1 MSKLEAFLGNE
12 EFKQA
17 VGALLGAGRLP
28 HALLLAAPDGCGRAF
43 AARLLAADYLYPE
56 GGPAADAVA
65 RGESPELMV
74 VQGEGKSG
82 QISVAAVRAV
92 RADVHLSSLSAGGR
106 VVLLQDAHR
115 MTTAAV
121 NALLKVLE
129 EPPEGVVFVLTT
141 IGASAVPLTV
151 QSRCTLYT
159 LAPVAVATCEEF
171 LRRNLPLGAD
181 VSLPPLLAA
190 VYGGRIGLCLRA
202 LRQEGRLDTL
212 QDAISAAEAAAKVD
226 RYTLL
231 KIFSRYEGRA
241 DGDRERRED
250 FLSDMCDVLSASL
263 SGDAAAGLP
272 KAPPA
277 VAATLLSPITE
288 IRLALRGNAAPKIAF
303 AALCA
308 QLHAAAHRAI
318 NNR

>member
-1 MSKLEAFLGNE
+1 LSKLEAFLGNE

-17 VGALLGAGRLP
+17 VGALLKAGRLP
-28 HALLLAAPDGCGRAF
+28 HALLLAAPDGCGRTF
-43 AARLLAADYLYPE
+43 AARLLAADYLYPK
-56 GGPAADAVA
+56 GGPAADAVS
-65 RGESPELMV
+65 RGASPELIV

-115 MTTAAV
+115 MTTAAA

-129 EPPEGVVFVLTT
+129 EPPEGVVFILTVT
-141 IGASAVPLTV
+141 GASAVPLTV
-151 QSRCTLYT
+151 QSRCTLYP
-159 LAPVAVATCEEF
+159 LAPVAAAKCEEV
-171 LRRNLPLGAD
+171 LRRSLPLGAGAC
-181 VSLPPLLAA
+181 LPPLLAA

-212 QDAISAAEAAAKVD
+212 WDAISAAEAAAKAD
-226 RYTLL
+226 RYSLL

-250 FLSDMCDVLSASL
+250 LLSDMCDVLGASL
-263 SGDAAAGLP
+263 GGGAAAGLP

-277 VAATLLSPITE
+277 VATVLLSPITE
-288 IRLALRGNAAPKIAF
+288 TRLALRGNVAPKIAF

-308 QLHAAAHRAI
+308 QLQAVAGKMQ
-318 NNR
+318 